1 MQGKNLNKLKI
12 KLFIPTIYAAVIEAV
27 KDEVCLLRLLVK

>member
-12 KLFIPTIYAAVIEAV
+12 KLFLRTSYAVIEAV
-27 KDEVCLLRLLVK
+27 KDEVCLLRLLVE

>member
-1 MQGKNLNKLKI
+1 MQGTNLNKLKNT
-12 KLFIPTIYAAVIEAV
+12 LFVRTSYAVIEAV